1 VTLSLEDGVAEK
13 RIHLCHLS
21 DVTGINDEGHLK
33 LEGYRAMGDVQ
44 SHIERGVAYKI
55 NGQYDEA
62 LAELR
67 QAVQLAPNNAEAHHQ
82 LGLVLGFIGEFE
94 QSLAELERAV
104 QIDGRN
110 VVIRNDLALTYA
122 MLGMYEEAKAQFEEV
137 LRQDPTN
144 EVALKQIQFLQF

>member
-1 VTLSLEDGVAEK
+1 
-13 RIHLCHLS
+13 
-21 DVTGINDEGHLK
+21 
-33 LEGYRAMGDVQ
+33 MGDVE

-55 NGQYDEA
+55 KGQYDEA

-67 QAVQLAPNNAEAHHQ
+67 TAVQLAPNNAEAHHQ

-94 QSLAELERAV
+94 QSLSELERAV

-122 MLGMYEEAKAQFEEV
+122 MLGMIIVMRRYVESLPENETVQV
-137 LRQDPTN
+137 LPARGRRRL
-144 EVALKQIQFLQF
+144 AAA